1 MPVDGDADRRAV
13 LVPCWYC
20 GIWIGRQWH
29 WRFVTF
35 VPLHCSA
42 FSVTVAPVLML
53 SRRRSSS
60 PARRGIAPAGARAAT
75 CLLARLWVCTLWAGS
90 LLLAGLFAPTA
101 AAIEADW
108 VLSADVP
115 LVSRAPAD
123 QKLALQEGMRR
134 VLVRMAGRTTFGT
147 SVPLA
152 RAFAQPHLYAKQITA
167 VPISGGEAL
176 RVTFNEAALKSLL
189 ETMGMTFWPKAR
201 PQVVVWAASGGET
214 DARLTTGGPF
224 MSALQAAAKVRGLP
238 MVIPRI
244 DSVDRELVTGTDV
257 LSRIVAPAVQASVRY
272 EGEMVLVGSWRETGG
287 GRGTG
292 SWALVGAAG
301 SVPFSAISESPTRHA
316 EAVVDWV
323 VGVASGRLGAAG
335 GFLGSGQPVRIAVT
349 DIVTLDDYM
358 SAMAALSK
366 LTEVSSVRFDGYSGT
381 EMTLTVT
388 PKTSYAAM
396 LRMLSAASSFNVD
409 LSAGLVAGSQS
420 ELRLRWLARRAP

>member
-1 MPVDGDADRRAV
+1 M
-13 LVPCWYC
+13 LV
-20 GIWIGRQWH
+20 
-29 WRFVTF
+29 
-35 VPLHCSA
+35 
-42 FSVTVAPVLML
+42 
-53 SRRRSSS
+53 RRRSSS
-60 PARRGIAPAGARAAT
+60 CAPPLIDLAGTGAVRR
-75 CLLARLWVCTLWAGS
+75 LLARIWIGALWASS
-90 LLLAGLFAPTA
+90 LLLAVTFAPTA

-134 VLVRMAGRTTFGT
+134 VLIRMSGRTTFGT

-167 VPISGGEAL
+167 VPIAGGEAL
-176 RVTFNEAALKSLL
+176 RVTFNEAAMKSLL
-189 ETMGMTFWPKAR
+189 ETMGMSFWPKAR
-201 PQVVVWAASGGET
+201 AQVVVWAASGGEI

-224 MSALQAAAKVRGLP
+224 MSALQAAARVRGLP
-238 MVIPRI
+238 LVIPRM
-244 DSVDRELVTGTDV
+244 DSVDRELVTGGDV
-257 LSRIVAPAVQASVRY
+257 LNRIVAPAVQASLRY

-301 SVPFSAISESPTRHA
+301 SLPFSAISESSTRHA

-323 VGVASGRLGAAG
+323 VGVASGRLGVPG
-335 GFLGSGQPVRIAVT
+335 GLLGSGQPVRIAVT

-358 SAMAALSK
+358 SAMAALTK
-366 LTEVSSVRFDGYSGT
+366 LSEVQGVRFDGYAGT
-381 EMTLTVT
+381 QMSLTVT

-396 LRMLSAASSFNVD
+396 LRMLNASTGFNVD
-409 LSAGLVAGSQS
+409 LSAGLVASSQP
-420 ELRLRWLARRAP
+420 ELRLRWLSRRGP